1 VPHIWLDNTLENNEI
16 LIPYRRYNELY
27 GTNYTASTIDEFT
40 PHTVK
45 VSQYRYYDIDN
56 EEKLCETEL
65 KIAGLTTHDSGNYY
79 PIFFVSKEMWDYFA
93 KSTLFV
99 SGLYFDSNE
108 NIDVV
113 IDLANELGYEQNIAA
128 VEGIRTM
135 TKAVDVFIPIF
146 RLIAIFLCVGVVF
159 ILVNFS
165 TKMIKDKMHEIGILK
180 AIGTSNKSI
189 AVIFGLQILL
199 IAVLTSVMTT
209 IGYYYFIDLAND
221 VLIESLKQLAKSH
234 VVLDLQFLTFK
245 VDIALTNCALVLLLA
260 AASLLVPII
269 KIKNIKPVKIIK
281 AKE

>member
-1 VPHIWLDNTLENNEI
+1 
-16 LIPYRRYNELY
+16 
-27 GTNYTASTIDEFT
+27 
-40 PHTVK
+40 
-45 VSQYRYYDIDN
+45 
-56 EEKLCETEL
+56 
-65 KIAGLTTHDSGNYY
+65 
-79 PIFFVSKEMWDYFA
+79 
-93 KSTLFV
+93 
-99 SGLYFDSNE
+99 
-108 NIDVV
+108 
-113 IDLANELGYEQNIAA
+113 
-128 VEGIRTM
+128 
-135 TKAVDVFIPIF
+135 
-146 RLIAIFLCVGVVF
+146 
-159 ILVNFS
+159 
-165 TKMIKDKMHEIGILK
+165 MIKDKMHEIGILK